1 MAEKKKKAS
10 NSSMRLDKFLVE
22 MGKGSRSQ
30 IKEMAKKGRIQVNG
44 TVIKATDGKIDPEKD
59 VVLLDGQP
67 VSYAHTE
74 YFMLNKPAGTV
85 SATEDGKY
93 PTVISLIDAALRKD
107 LFPVGRLD
115 LDTEGLLLITNDG
128 AMAHELLSPKK
139 HVDKI
144 YLAYIE
150 GTLPKDAKKQMQEG
164 LIIEEGV
171 KTLPAEL
178 VILDPPA
185 GMKEGLT
192 AVSLRIHEGK
202 FHQVKRMFE
211 VLGCKVVYLKRMT
224 MGPLVLDPSL
234 KPGEYRALKEEE
246 LKALERK
253 INEKERTHIL
263 DGISAVLFDLDGT
276 LVDSMWM
283 WEAIDVE
290 YLGRYGLNARL
301 ICKKPLRE

>member
-1 MAEKKKKAS
+1 
-10 NSSMRLDKFLVE
+10 
-22 MGKGSRSQ
+22 
-30 IKEMAKKGRIQVNG
+30 
-44 TVIKATDGKIDPEKD
+44 
-59 VVLLDGQP
+59 
-67 VSYAHTE
+67 
-74 YFMLNKPAGTV
+74 
-85 SATEDGKY
+85 
-93 PTVISLIDAALRKD
+93 
-107 LFPVGRLD
+107 
-115 LDTEGLLLITNDG
+115 
-128 AMAHELLSPKK
+128 
-139 HVDKI
+139 
-144 YLAYIE
+144 
-150 GTLPKDAKKQMQEG
+150 
-164 LIIEEGV
+164 
-171 KTLPAEL
+171 
-178 VILDPPA
+178 
-185 GMKEGLT
+185 MKEGLT

-290 YLGRYGLNARL
+290 YLGRYGLECPSDLQKAIEGMSFSETAVYFKERFNLPDSIEEIKQAWVEMSL
-301 ICKKPLRE
+301 EKYQKEVPVKPGVREFLEEISHPGP